1 MAVTSAVVVPL
12 VGISQTR
19 LEKRSTISSR
29 APYSS
34 LDEKG
39 RCVTKSSAYSVPF
52 RRGAARLCR
61 VLAVLDGF
69 SCFVGILC
77 RLLEN
82 LVCRCVYVA
91 SRRFVEFHISIGSCP
106 DAWR

>member
-1 MAVTSAVVVPL
+1 VP
-12 VGISQTR
+12 G
-19 LEKRSTISSR
+19 
-29 APYSS
+29 
-34 LDEKG
+34 
-39 RCVTKSSAYSVPF
+39 

-77 RLLEN
+77 SLLEN